1 MNSER
6 MKTMRFLQLG
16 RHARNTDYSVGI
28 IGGADGPTSI
38 FISDGAWLWLR
49 RLLEKTAVL
58 AAAVAALGGVIL
70 LIRKRMK

>member
-1 MNSER
+1 MN
-6 MKTMRFLQLG
+6 TMRFLQLG
-16 RHARNTDYSVGI
+16 RHARNTNYSVGI

-58 AAAVAALGGVIL
+58 AAAVAALGGML
-70 LIRKRMK
+70 LFFLRKRDR

>member
-1 MNSER
+1 
-6 MKTMRFLQLG
+6 MRFLQLG
-16 RHARNTDYSVGI
+16 RHARNTNYSVGI

-58 AAAVAALGGVIL
+58 AAAVAALGGML
-70 LIRKRMK
+70 LFFLRKRDR